1 MRKDILYIF
10 LFFFLSPFYTRA
22 QKTHEIDSLEQ
33 LLPGASAEEKAKLFN
48 AIGRRYLRID
58 AAKAFEYLSVS
69 LRMADSL
76 HLDQVKLHATDN
88 LGIYYKDGGN
98 YSEARKC
105 FTDALSM
112 AKSEG
117 NKEDLGDIYQD
128 YANFFRRTAV
138 YDTALDYML
147 IALRIAEERND
158 KSDQVSINTN
168 IGSLYVDREEY
179 DKALKYYELSE
190 KLSIEIND
198 RKDLAGSIIGIGIV
212 YGSRGEYEKAIGN
225 FERALAICESIP
237 DYTLM
242 GNCYADLSMVYG
254 LKNDFQRAVDYQLKM
269 LQLKQK
275 SGMRDQEADA
285 WGNLTS
291 LYLQLGQ
298 EAKALDALA
307 NCIRIAEEIKNKD
320 TQRFSYQVAANF
332 YSKTGDYKKAFEFQA
347 KYIKVNKE
355 LNNEQRNKQAMELEA
370 KYQSE
375 KKQKELELNQE
386 KLRTRDSEIRQQRIV
401 NYSVIA
407 GLVLISA
414 LAFFVFRGY
423 RQKKKDG
430 MLLGEQKAIIEEK
443 NKSIT
448 DSINYAKRLQD
459 AILPGDDFVYSY
471 LKESFILYKPKDI
484 VSGDL
489 YWVMPAGNSVL
500 FAVVDCTGHGVPGA
514 MMSIVG
520 HNVLNR
526 ALKEQK
532 ETVPGRVLDRMNEG
546 VSETFRQ
553 QFGNTTV
560 RDGMDVALCALDR
573 NAMKLFFAGA
583 NNPVYILRNGQVS
596 EIKGDKFPIG
606 NYGEEQH
613 SFATHEYDLQ
623 KGDRIYIFSDGY
635 ADQFGGPKGKK
646 FKYQQLKE
654 CLVRISDRPMNEQK
668 VELDRVFE
676 EWKGELEQVDDVCM
690 IGVKV

>member
-1 MRKDILYIF
+1 MSGMRKYILYIPL
-10 LFFFLSPFYTRA
+10 LFFFSPFFSLG
-22 QKTHEIDSLEQ
+22 QKTREIDSLEQ
-33 LLPGASAEEKAKLFN
+33 LLPKASAAEKARLFN

-76 HLDQVKLHATDN
+76 HLNKVKLLATDN

-98 YSEARKC
+98 YTEARRY
-105 FTDALSM
+105 FTDALGM

-128 YANFFRRTAV
+128 YANFFRRTSV

-179 DKALKYYELSE
+179 DMALKYYEVSE

-225 FERALAICESIP
+225 FERALSICESIP

-254 LKNDFQRAVDYQLKM
+254 LKKDFQRAVDYELKM
-269 LQLKQK
+269 LQLKQRA
-275 SGMRDQEADA
+275 GMRDQEADA
-285 WGNLTS
+285 WGNLTT

-332 YSKTGDYKKAFEFQA
+332 YSKTGDYRKAFEFQA

-355 LNNEQRNKQAMELEA
+355 LNNEQKSKQVTEMEA

-375 KKQKELELNQE
+375 KKQKELELNRE
-386 KLRTRDSEIRQQRIV
+386 KLRTRDSQIRQQRIV
-401 NYSVIA
+401 NYSVIT
-407 GLVLISA
+407 GFLLISA

-430 MLLGEQKAIIEEK
+430 MLLAEQKMIIEEK
-443 NKSIT
+443 NKNIT

-489 YWVMPAGNSVL
+489 YWLMPSGSLVL
-500 FAVVDCTGHGVPGA
+500 FAVVDCTGHGVPGE
-514 MMSIVG
+514 IG
-520 HNVLNR
+520 R
-526 ALKEQK
+526 ASCRE
-532 ETVPGRVLDRMNEG
+532 R
-546 VSETFRQ
+546 
-553 QFGNTTV
+553 
-560 RDGMDVALCALDR
+560 
-573 NAMKLFFAGA
+573 
-583 NNPVYILRNGQVS
+583 
-596 EIKGDKFPIG
+596 
-606 NYGEEQH
+606 
-613 SFATHEYDLQ
+613 
-623 KGDRIYIFSDGY
+623 
-635 ADQFGGPKGKK
+635 
-646 FKYQQLKE
+646 
-654 CLVRISDRPMNEQK
+654 
-668 VELDRVFE
+668 
-676 EWKGELEQVDDVCM
+676 
-690 IGVKV
+690 